1 MRERVCVCVCKRES
15 EREREK
21 EKKIKKKI
29 INQLQKEQ
37 NVIKKR
43 SLLCIVY
50 TILDQNKSKK
60 YFIFY
65 FVDHSNGLFSK
76 KAS

>member
-29 INQLQKEQ
+29 KKQQSSIGIDTIALKHWNIEETDRYRDRNTEHKYGLRAT
-37 NVIKKR
+37 ISCKKR
-43 SLLCIVY
+43 RK
-50 TILDQNKSKK
+50 N
-60 YFIFY
+60 
-65 FVDHSNGLFSK
+65 N
-76 KAS
+76 